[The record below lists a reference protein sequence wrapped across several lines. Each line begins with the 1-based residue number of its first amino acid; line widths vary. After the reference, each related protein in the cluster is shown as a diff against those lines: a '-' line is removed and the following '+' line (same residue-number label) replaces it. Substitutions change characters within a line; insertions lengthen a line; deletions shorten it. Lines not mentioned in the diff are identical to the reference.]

1 MYIYIYMVPPPKDLP
16 FLTYLFNILWFGM
29 IIKQLIE
36 RGTIYIYI
44 HIHMYIYIYVYIN
57 TYTYTQAY
65 ALNQQNVA
73 NTYRRTHADTSQKI
87 ANFANFPG
95 SINKRYVR
103 GIVVCSRS
111 IKWYLKGI

>member
-1 MYIYIYMVPPPKDLP
+1 MYIYM
-16 FLTYLFNILWFGM
+16 
-29 IIKQLIE
+29 
-36 RGTIYIYI
+36 
-44 HIHMYIYIYVYIN
+44 YIN